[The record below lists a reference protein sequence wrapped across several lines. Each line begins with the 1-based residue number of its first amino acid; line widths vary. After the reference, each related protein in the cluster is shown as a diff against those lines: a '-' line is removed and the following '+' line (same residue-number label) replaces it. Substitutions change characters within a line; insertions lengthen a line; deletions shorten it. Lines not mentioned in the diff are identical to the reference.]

1 MRLVIKLARERS
13 ASPLCRPPRS
23 LFLSRFALDGPP
35 PDAPLTDLRA
45 RIAALLHLP
54 PADFKLIH
62 AGALL
67 KDDNASLAAY
77 SLRPNS
83 SITVLPHAPPPRDT
97 LATPRSEQSVIA
109 LIHAELAAVR
119 TTLSIA
125 VDSFLASPHQPRQA
139 QHKEHTRLGE
149 LLLQALLRIDGVPS
163 EGDWQHARQERKAAV
178 REVQALL
185 DRLDGR
191 WAEIQNSNL

>member
-1 MRLVIKLARERS
+1 MS
-13 ASPLCRPPRS
+13 A
-23 LFLSRFALDGPP
+23 
-35 PDAPLTDLRA
+35 
-45 RIAALLHLP
+45 
-54 PADFKLIH
+54 
-62 AGALL
+62 
-67 KDDNASLAAY
+67 
-77 SLRPNS
+77 
-83 SITVLPHAPPPRDT
+83 
-97 LATPRSEQSVIA
+97 IA

-119 TTLSIA
+119 TNLSLA
-125 VDSFLASPHQPRQA
+125 VDSFLANPDQPRQA